1 MLEVSNVD
9 AGYGSTVILQ
19 DVSLHVEPGE
29 VVTIVGA
36 NGAGKT
42 TLLRTISG
50 LVTPRTGAITFEGR
64 DITKLAAH
72 ETVDRGVT
80 LIPEGRQLFP
90 DMTVRDNLL
99 MGAYSRHAR
108 DYQDDT
114 LHEVLELFPRQGAV
128 DSEEAVVAPAE
139 AHHAVPVP
147 RALVENRAGARAW
160 RLAVVQQRLRVA
172 LALLLA
178 APVDA
183 APVLVA
189 ALGALVERDDP
200 LAFAFLGRA
209 AEAGPAGRRIVRD
222 RRLARTHLE
231 LPVAQEARPRATGCR
246 PSPSRPDRLCLHR
259 EDGGLHS
266 GVVIPLLP
274 HAHKAHLLAPD
285 ALRPVHVEAHLVL
298 LLKLPVALAG
308 ERAQVLRHELPP
320 VPARPDAELLALVQR
335 AGGSHLRPA
344 VRALPSVVAHAR
356 APPEV
361 AEPVRPAIRRAHLG
375 LVLGRRGRKSCKNT

>member
-114 LHEVLELFPRQGAV
+114 LHEVLELFPRLRERLDQ
-128 DSEEAVVAPAE
+128 
-139 AHHAVPVP
+139 HASSLSGPYLFISVPNYQILTKYV
-147 RALVENRAGARAW
+147 
-160 RLAVVQQRLRVA
+160 
-172 LALLLA
+172 
-178 APVDA
+178 
-183 APVLVA
+183 
-189 ALGALVERDDP
+189 
-200 LAFAFLGRA
+200 F
-209 AEAGPAGRRIVRD
+209 
-222 RRLARTHLE
+222 
-231 LPVAQEARPRATGCR
+231 
-246 PSPSRPDRLCLHR
+246 
-259 EDGGLHS
+259 
-266 GVVIPLLP
+266 
-274 HAHKAHLLAPD
+274 
-285 ALRPVHVEAHLVL
+285 
-298 LLKLPVALAG
+298 
-308 ERAQVLRHELPP
+308 
-320 VPARPDAELLALVQR
+320 
-335 AGGSHLRPA
+335 
-344 VRALPSVVAHAR
+344 
-356 APPEV
+356 
-361 AEPVRPAIRRAHLG
+361 
-375 LVLGRRGRKSCKNT
+375 